1 MSRHHHDFSAV
12 VGAVGAVGLA
22 AAGTSFA
29 PGLAVCSIA
38 AAVGTAAVD
47 TAVVDTAA
55 AARTDLGCSRVPVTA
70 VARLG
75 NGILAVGRDIEVE
88 ESWGAVGCGR

>member
-12 VGAVGAVGLA
+12 VGAVGLAAVGMSSAL
-22 AAGTSFA
+22 
-29 PGLAVCSIA
+29 GLAVCSTA
-38 AAVGTAAVD
+38 AAVAVGTAAVD
-47 TAVVDTAA
+47 TVVVDTAA
-55 AARTDLGCSRVPVTA
+55 AARTDLGCSRVPVTV
-70 VARLG
+70 VARPV